1 MQEAILE
8 YTQGRGIDVSVEAS
22 GSTPGLTSCVD
33 NTRRSGRI
41 VQTGLHTKPATLD
54 AMKLSEKDISLIGS
68 WCYLITDWPRI
79 IRLAASGKYPIE
91 KMVTAV
97 IDIDDVVEKG
107 FEVLTNP
114 NGDQMKVLVKVKK

>member
-1 MQEAILE
+1 
-8 YTQGRGIDVSVEAS
+8 
-22 GSTPGLTSCVD
+22 
-33 NTRRSGRI
+33 
-41 VQTGLHTKPATLD
+41 
-54 AMKLSEKDISLIGS
+54 MKLSEKDISLIGS